1 MLIFYRL
8 HIIRILLNRMQS
20 HLGFVIKCNS
30 NIFRFS
36 SLMELFC
43 PTHNSLLELFP
54 FCEMQNMGGKLTG
67 TNLVV
72 RPPVS
77 RNISR
82 TKTITIV
89 NKESFCL
96 LSDGQLFGRTQ
107 NIRQNVLREL
117 REEEGF

>member
-1 MLIFYRL
+1 MLIFYKL

-20 HLGFVIKCNS
+20 HLGFVIMCNS
-30 NIFRFS
+30 DSFRFG

-89 NKESFCL
+89 DKESFCL

-107 NIRQNVLREL
+107 HIRQNVLREL
-117 REEEGF
+117 REEGF

>member
-1 MLIFYRL
+1 
-8 HIIRILLNRMQS
+8 MQS

-30 NIFRFS
+30 FRFRFS

-43 PTHNSLLELFP
+43 PTHNSLFELFP

-89 NKESFCL
+89 DKESFCL
-96 LSDGQLFGRTQ
+96 LSDGQFSDGHRIFGKMFFYLT
-107 NIRQNVLREL
+107 LRASGGGL
-117 REEEGF
+117 PNDDICCPQI